1 MEVVISAE
9 TIIQAGAVLTA
20 LGVIVGAIVAAI
32 KFVARQKALAK
43 EQAEIRTELTIICF
57 AQLACLKGLK
67 EKGCNGPVTDA
78 LNRLEKHLN
87 KAAHHI
93 DEILET

>member
-1 MEVVISAE
+1 LEIRISAE
-9 TIIQAGAVLTA
+9 TIIQAGAALTA
-20 LGVIVGAIVAAI
+20 LSVIVGAFVAAVR
-32 KFVARQKALAK
+32 FVSRQKALAK
-43 EQAEIRTELTIICF
+43 EQKEIRAELTIICF

-93 DEILET
+93 DEILEA

>member
-1 MEVVISAE
+1 MEILITAD
-9 TIIQAGAVLTA
+9 TIIQAAAVLTA
-20 LGVIVGAIVAAI
+20 LGVIVGAVVACV
-32 KFVARQKALAK
+32 KFIGRQKALAK
-43 EQAEIRTELTIICF
+43 EQAEIRAELTVICY

-67 EKGCNGPVTDA
+67 EQGCNGPVTDA

-93 DEILET
+93 DELLEP